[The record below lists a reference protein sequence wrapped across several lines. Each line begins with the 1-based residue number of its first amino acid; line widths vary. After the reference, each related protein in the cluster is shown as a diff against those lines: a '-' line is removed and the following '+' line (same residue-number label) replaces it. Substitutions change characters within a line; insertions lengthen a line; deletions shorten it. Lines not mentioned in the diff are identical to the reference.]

1 MPHLEELKLKFMA
14 RNYPEIVVNEQ
25 VKKAEMK
32 ERKTL
37 IFKQRKQRNG
47 SDKKARLIFTNNVA
61 NPPIHQWV
69 REGKKYLKSTKAKAL
84 AENMQIVYKQPKNLQ

>member
-1 MPHLEELKLKFMA
+1 
-14 RNYPEIVVNEQ
+14 
-25 VKKAEMK
+25 MK

-37 IFKQRKQRNG
+37 IFKQRKQNNG

-69 REGKKYLKSTKAKAL
+69 REGK
-84 AENMQIVYKQPKNLQ
+84 NI